1 MNTTDHFLQ
10 AMSGHNVEQMDL
22 SSPQSWTFVIMLII
36 SLIYGI
42 MLNLLYSIYFKENEP
57 HDASLARSLVLLT
70 PTLMTI
76 FWVVQFSLPLS
87 VGLLGTLSFVR
98 FRSPVKRAEDI
109 SFIVIALACSISCA
123 ITKPLIGGGLIL
135 IFVLYS
141 LVRNHLLPENLHGRN
156 FAVLTYNTKNQTKVS
171 DIEYVLKSSKCNNF
185 EFVSSRTYD
194 GITSFVFN
202 VSNLN
207 KNKIFDI
214 TEQLETADQ
223 TSNINVFFPN
233 GRLGS

>member
-1 MNTTDHFLQ
+1 MEELNQILGNGDIQNL
-10 AMSGHNVEQMDL
+10 DL
-22 SSPQSWTFVIMLII
+22 SSPQSWSYVIMLTIA
-36 SLIYGI
+36 LIYGI
-42 MLNLLYSIYFKENEP
+42 MLNLLYGIYFRDSEP

-76 FWVVQFSLPLS
+76 FWVIQFSLPLS

-123 ITKPLIGGGLIL
+123 IVKPLIGGGLIL
-135 IFVLYS
+135 LFLMYS
-141 LVRNHLLPENLHGRN
+141 IVRNHLAPEALNGKN
-156 FAVLTYNTKNQTKVS
+156 FAVLTYNTSKHAKVNE
-171 DIEYVLKSSKCNNF
+171 IESILKEGRCKSF

-202 VSNLN
+202 ISNLKKSSLN
-207 KNKIFDI
+207 FV
-214 TEQLETADQ
+214 TEKLEHADKE
-223 TSNINVFFPN
+223 SNINIFYPN
-233 GRLGS
+233 GRLGV

>member
-1 MNTTDHFLQ
+1 MEHLWQLLGTTEIQDL
-10 AMSGHNVEQMDL
+10 DL
-22 SSPQSWTFVIMLII
+22 SSPQSWSFLIML
-36 SLIYGI
+36 LIAILYGI
-42 MLNLLYSIYFKENEP
+42 MLNILYGVYFRDNEP
-57 HDASLARSLVLLT
+57 MDASLARSLVLLT

-76 FWVVQFSLPLS
+76 FWVIQFSLPLS

-123 ITKPLIGGGLIL
+123 IMKPLIGGGLIL
-135 IFVLYS
+135 LFLVYS
-141 LVRNHLLPENLHGRN
+141 LVRNTVNPGGLNAKD
-156 FAVLTYNTKNQTKVS
+156 FAVLTFNTKESPKIS
-171 DIEYVLKSSKCNNF
+171 ELEKLFAGARCNSF

-202 VSNLN
+202 IANLRKSNLN
-207 KNKIFDI
+207 TLTQK
-214 TEQLETADQ
+214 LEERDPSA
-223 TSNINVFFPN
+223 SINVFYPN